1 MRFSLRR
8 FSIFV
13 YYKPKIFKQM
23 KNFKKN
29 ILSIALLL
37 PFVFSSCTK
46 DVPAATVVN
55 KVFALSSV
63 GTAGVSGTATVVE
76 KKRCYI
82 EYRIKFK
89 NTVAGSSHPAHIH
102 LNTAEGG
109 DIALTLKPVDGTTGK
124 HNNI

>member
-1 MRFSLRR
+1 
-8 FSIFV
+8 
-13 YYKPKIFKQM
+13 M

-46 DVPAATVVN
+46 EVPAATVVN

-76 KKRCYI
+76 KSDATLSI
-82 EYRIKFK
+82 ELNLKTRLR
-89 NTVAGSSHPAHIH
+89 GSSHPAHIH